1 MKWVTSGLS
10 TGHMWP
16 TDHMWPA
23 DHMWPVESQGHVLRT
38 PAVGI

>member
-16 TDHMWPA
+16 VDHMWPA